1 MFNVV
6 LILCLILSRY
16 NSLKTNMIYWLLFQ
30 FSMFGFES
38 KSSAAELIKELLI
51 CLNDFDVD
59 TEVSNIQHIVDT
71 EKRTN
76 KIIENNSKNTIV

>member
-1 MFNVV
+1 
-6 LILCLILSRY
+6 
-16 NSLKTNMIYWLLFQ
+16 MI
-30 FSMFGFES
+30 GFES

-59 TEVSNIQHIVDT
+59 TEVSDIVDK

>member
-1 MFNVV
+1 
-6 LILCLILSRY
+6 
-16 NSLKTNMIYWLLFQ
+16 
-30 FSMFGFES
+30 MFGFES

-76 KIIENNSKNTIV
+76 KTIENNSKNTIV

>member
-1 MFNVV
+1 MFNSFEDIIV
-6 LILCLILSRY
+6 LKL
-16 NSLKTNMIYWLLFQ
+16 IYWLLFQ

-59 TEVSNIQHIVDT
+59 TEVSNIVDK

-76 KIIENNSKNTIV
+76 KIIENNSKNTVV